1 MPGGMPGGMGG
12 MQEMLG
18 KVMSNPKA
26 MEMFQKA
33 QSNPRL
39 MKIMQEVQ
47 ANPAAIGKYQN
58 DPEVKEM
65 IDVLKDIF

>member
-1 MPGGMPGGMGG
+1 
-12 MQEMLG
+12 
-18 KVMSNPKA
+18 MSNPKA